1 MLLIDYNTTRP
12 NRLTSKKDEQ
22 YHIDFARWTLQGLQD
37 SAHQSWIRKCI
48 VNWSFYKGGDGQ
60 WIFEDDLEN
69 FFLDESGDIR
79 NRLKISKNLIKPMV
93 QQYIG
98 NAVRLNYTARAKSVS
113 EFVINRREEQLAK
126 LDFLHGMMELAP
138 EFTDVIEDKYGIQ
151 KGKKEESIAIFE
163 NTFVDEYEKGINNL
177 IKWTE
182 KEINMTE
189 CKIQLAKSL
198 AINGVGVY
206 KGGEENGFYRGAAI
220 DPMYWWFD
228 RSAVKQDLSDSEYM
242 GHWYFMDTPSMFEKY
257 QHLTQDERKVLETY
271 ATNNSNNISRVM
283 DNYYQYSKNRIP
295 VYECYW
301 KDTEEQWYG
310 WVMDDFGY
318 PFYTRVGKGTDY
330 KDSDLIEP
338 PTESHGKL
346 TKGKKKSKI
355 YVDLLRYAIFI
366 PKEEVSESGQD
377 ILLEWGETP
386 YQEDYKYDPSNVK
399 FPYKAYCWA
408 YDKGEILT
416 PLDDAIDPQRFINR
430 LLSISESHI
439 NNARGT
445 GTIIAKNA
453 VDPRDG
459 EATVVRNINKSKP
472 VFVDITRTGSV
483 QNSVGT
489 YQSNVGQSVMGL
501 FGIIQQLQ
509 MGIQEVTGVNESMV
523 GSGNTSDAL
532 VGVVQAQ
539 IQRGTLIQEPFYYAL
554 TNILDQA
561 YNHIATVGKKIH
573 CDNPRRLA
581 IIMGDKEA
589 EKIKITKDMQ
599 ASDFRVFIERG
610 ASEVSQV
617 AAGNDLI
624 ISLMQM
630 QLLSKEDAQD
640 LFNRAT
646 PTEIA
651 ERMRRTAKLA
661 TAAQNNVDMAQAQAG
676 VENAAAQG
684 QMLAAQAQGAAE
696 SGITEMQ
703 EREKDRRLEIEKI
716 EKRGEI
722 QKDKEAMKANAEVKS
737 AELK

>member
-1 MLLIDYNTTRP
+1 
-12 NRLTSKKDEQ
+12 
-22 YHIDFARWTLQGLQD
+22 
-37 SAHQSWIRKCI
+37 
-48 VNWSFYKGGDGQ
+48 
-60 WIFEDDLEN
+60 
-69 FFLDESGDIR
+69 
-79 NRLKISKNLIKPMV
+79 
-93 QQYIG
+93 
-98 NAVRLNYTARAKSVS
+98 
-113 EFVINRREEQLAK
+113 
-126 LDFLHGMMELAP
+126 
-138 EFTDVIEDKYGIQ
+138 
-151 KGKKEESIAIFE
+151 
-163 NTFVDEYEKGINNL
+163 
-177 IKWTE
+177 
-182 KEINMTE
+182 MTE